1 MKWQVFI
8 FLSWMISV
16 SVVAQRKE
24 TIQFDSKEHDFGIIK
39 EIGGLAVHRFE
50 FTNFSLFPVKVV
62 AVTAS
67 CGCTLPDWTKEAI
80 EPGKTGSITA
90 SFDPRG
96 RPGYFNKTIEVK
108 TDADASVYVLTIKG
122 TVSTNGEVER
132 FKESIGLLQFISTAV
147 NMGRVKMSSNWLY
160 KDFEIRNAS
169 REVLSIKNVTLPA
182 YITLDFF
189 PKQIP
194 AESQAVLRVG
204 FNPKKKN
211 QYGFIQ
217 ESISIETNEKEEAV
231 KALTF
236 FATVE
241 ENFENLSSE
250 EKAKSPRI
258 YVDNKIDLGNYKGQN
273 IKSRFTITN
282 AGKSPLKLLAVQ
294 PNCNCI
300 QFDSLPE
307 KIEAGKSVSIYFTF
321 SGEHRKG
328 SLQKFITL
336 YTNDPNKPV
345 DRVMIT
351 VFSE

>member
-1 MKWQVFI
+1 MKWQALI
-8 FLSWMISV
+8 FLGWMISV

-39 EIGGLAVHRFE
+39 ETGGLAVHRFE
-50 FTNFSLFPVKVV
+50 FTNFSLFPVKIVT
-62 AVTAS
+62 VTAS
-67 CGCTLPDWTKEAI
+67 CGCTSPDWTKEII

-96 RPGYFNKTIEVK
+96 RPGYFSKTIEVK
-108 TDADASVYVLTIKG
+108 TDADANVYVLTIKG
-122 TVSTNGEVER
+122 TVSTNADAER
-132 FKESIGLLQFISTAV
+132 FKESIGSLQFISTAI
-147 NMGRVKMSSNWLY
+147 NMGRVKMSNDWLY

-169 REVLSIKNVTLPA
+169 KEVLMLKYSSLPH
-182 YITLDFF
+182 YITIDFF

-194 AESQAVLRVG
+194 AQTQAVLRVG

-211 QYGFIQ
+211 QYGFLQ
-217 ESISIETNEKEEAV
+217 ESISIETSEKEEAV

-241 ENFENLSSE
+241 ENFEGLTPDDKV
-250 EKAKSPRI
+250 KAPRI
-258 YVDNKIDLGNYKGQN
+258 YADNKIDLGNYNGQN

-294 PNCNCI
+294 PNCTCI

-307 KIEAGKSVSIYFTF
+307 KIEAGKSVQINFTF

-328 SLQKFITL
+328 TLQKFITL

-345 DRVMIT
+345 ERVMVTI
-351 VFSE
+351 FSE